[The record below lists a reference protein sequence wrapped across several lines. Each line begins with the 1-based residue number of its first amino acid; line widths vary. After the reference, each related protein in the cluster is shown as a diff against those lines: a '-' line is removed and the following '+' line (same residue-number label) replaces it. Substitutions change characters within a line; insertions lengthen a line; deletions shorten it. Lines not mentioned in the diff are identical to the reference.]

1 MTEHKKRAVRPQ
13 AKTLRHRFLY
23 TDLTPEEYDA
33 IRDHC
38 RQKSISISQFVA
50 DLLLTE
56 ARKPKAKR
64 KQKVTLKP
72 EITLTPEQVDRLE
85 LLTRLHQKETV
96 GEYIQDILEPELEL
110 QRLHAPVDTK
120 MLRFYLSD
128 EEHAMVMDHIKE
140 SGMSARNYAAM
151 VTLRAIRKP
160 GKKRQK

>member
-1 MTEHKKRAVRPQ
+1 MSAPKKRAVRPQ

-23 TDLTPEEYDA
+23 TDVTPQEYEE
-33 IRDHC
+33 IREYC
-38 RQKSISISQFVA
+38 RQNRVSVSQFVA
-50 DLLLTE
+50 DLLLRD
-56 ARKPKAKR
+56 AAKPKSKR
-64 KQKVTLKP
+64 KQKVILKP

-96 GEYIQDILEPELEL
+96 GEYIQGILEPELEL

-128 EEHAMVMDHIKE
+128 EEHKIVINHIKD

-151 VTLRAIRKP
+151 LTLRAIRKTA
-160 GKKRQK
+160 KKRKN